1 MGNDI
6 EFILLANMI
15 IPVCGEGIDLEEEAS
30 IGEVAM
36 MFTKFAKGIEN
47 ISSGG
52 HNVWNINL
60 ALVGGNGLSFGV

>member
-6 EFILLANMI
+6 EFILLANTI
-15 IPVCGEGIDLEEEAS
+15 IPVGGKGIDLKEEAS
-30 IGEVAM
+30 VVEVAM